1 MDSMEYYKGI
11 TAVTV
16 DDLTRS
22 DDGEAIIS
30 HSNYGKL
37 MVRHRINILR
47 RGGGQDTYALIEY
60 SSLPKRFRERFEA
73 KYGNPDEILRKDRD
87 SVAVAIDVKAREF
100 FAAYRLSDGAALQ
113 EDFQREYTVNASV
126 LNTLLGMVNTQKA
139 LRGACNNNTPVNWDG
154 IMEASENLRA
164 KWGHTLPRSAA
175 RLKAKMRE
183 YSKEGYPCL
192 VSGKLGNS
200 SALKVTEEAA
210 RYLVALRRS
219 RTPVYS
225 TAQILAEFNSAAP
238 SRGWKPLRSAGT
250 LNAFFDRPEIR
261 WQ

>member
-1 MDSMEYYKGI
+1 MWFDSTPGSKNMDSMEYYKGI

-73 KYGNPDEILRKDRD
+73 KYGNPDEILRKKRD
-87 SVAVAIDVKAREF
+87 TVEMTIDVKAREF
-100 FAAYRLSDGAALQ
+100 FSSYRLADGAALQ

-126 LNTLLGMVNTQKA
+126 LNTLLGMVDTQKA
-139 LRGACNNNTPVNWDG
+139 LRGVCNNNTPVNWDG
-154 IMEASENLRA
+154 IMEASEKLRA
-164 KWGHTLPRSAA
+164 
-175 RLKAKMRE
+175 
-183 YSKEGYPCL
+183 
-192 VSGKLGNS
+192 
-200 SALKVTEEAA
+200 
-210 RYLVALRRS
+210 
-219 RTPVYS
+219 
-225 TAQILAEFNSAAP
+225 
-238 SRGWKPLRSAGT
+238 
-250 LNAFFDRPEIR
+250 
-261 WQ
+261 